1 MATRYNKQS
10 VLDVVSKWEKQG
22 QYQVK
27 TIDNGKQVICYDPD
41 EKLKSIIFTETE
53 DGKAFT
59 QRACNDLPKKFREL
73 FGVKE
78 KTNEKGEI
86 EYVAHCIE
94 YGEKFITKFFAP
106 KGLSKQQL
114 LNKGY
119 ELAQEWGGEC
129 YKVTVA

>member
-1 MATRYNKQS
+1 MVRYNKES
-10 VLDVVSKWEKQG
+10 VIKAMQNSKVG
-22 QYQVK
+22 YK
-27 TIDNGKQVICYDPD
+27 TITVGNQLIAYAG
-41 EKLKSIIFTETE
+41 EKYKTLVFTETE
-53 DGKAFT
+53 DGKAYT
-59 QRACNDLPKKFREL
+59 QRMFNDLPKKFREL